1 MVGGMEDQKLGM
13 GFFLPLKFQKLTG
26 QDFCAVSVSSHAVGF
41 QIRRLDKEIVQGSRS
56 LHQGAAHK
64 GAAGHGGG
72 HRQLSGGRLRIKLA
86 SRVDHHS
93 RQSAG

>member
-26 QDFCAVSVSSHAVGF
+26 QDFCTVSVSSHAVGF

-56 LHQGAAHK
+56 LHQGRPTKAQPAMEAATANSL
-64 GAAGHGGG
+64 AA
-72 HRQLSGGRLRIKLA
+72 A
-86 SRVDHHS
+86 FV
-93 RQSAG
+93 